1 MTKYAYRFGLTGIIP
16 DDTIAI
22 MGELAGLHIDL
33 ASGICWLFGNSNKEA
48 AIDHAYMHIC
58 ECATQSYGCLDGDVL
73 ELDIVM
79 LEEFHYGLF
88 NDGSYYGHTL
98 NSLLERLYDAIETL
112 GIPLHCDVEDY
123 QFIDY
128 ADIEIVL
135 S

>member
-1 MTKYAYRFGLTGIIP
+1 MQKYAYRFGLTGIIP

-33 ASGICWLFGNSNKEA
+33 AYGICWLFGALNREA
-48 AIDHAYMHIC
+48 AIDHAYMNMW
-58 ECATQSYGCLDGDVL
+58 ECATQFYGDLDEDVP
-73 ELDIVM
+73 ESDIAL

-98 NSLLERLYDAIETL
+98 RSLLETLYDAIVTL

-128 ADIEIVL
+128 EDIEIVL

>member
-1 MTKYAYRFGLTGIIP
+1 MTKYAYRFGLTGLIP

-22 MGELAGLHIDL
+22 MEELAGLHIDL
-33 ASGICWLFGNSNKEA
+33 AYGICWLFGNSNKEA
-48 AIDHAYMHIC
+48 AIDHAYCHVL
-58 ECATQSYGCLDGDVL
+58 EYASQLYDYLDKDVL

-88 NDGSYYGHTL
+88 SGGSYYGHTL
-98 NSLLERLYDAIETL
+98 NSLLERLYDAIVTL
-112 GIPLHCDVEDY
+112 GIPLHCDAEDY

>member
-1 MTKYAYRFGLTGIIP
+1 MKYAYRFGLTGIIP

-33 ASGICWLFGNSNKEA
+33 AYGICWLFGALNREA
-48 AIDHAYMHIC
+48 AIDHAYMNIC
-58 ECATQSYGCLDGDVL
+58 ECATQFYSDLGEDVP
-73 ELDIVM
+73 ESEVVM
-79 LEEFHYGLF
+79 LEEFHYKLF
-88 NDGSYYGHTL
+88 NGGSYYGHTL
-98 NSLLERLYDAIETL
+98 SSLLERLYDAIVTL
-112 GIPLHCDVEDY
+112 GIPMHYDVEDY